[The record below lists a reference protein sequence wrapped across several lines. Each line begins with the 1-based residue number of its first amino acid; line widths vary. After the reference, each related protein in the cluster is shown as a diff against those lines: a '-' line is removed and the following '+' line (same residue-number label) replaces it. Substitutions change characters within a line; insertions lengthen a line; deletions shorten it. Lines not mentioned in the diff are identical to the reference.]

1 MDNSNKLLCI
11 AYINIHGQTG
21 LTIEKQLQI
30 ENSMIRNDIDICH
43 CQEIHVEENTFEEC
57 TLLSSSYNITSNSSD
72 NRYSTASLVKNCY
85 NISNI
90 NLDIDGKVIIFDI
103 ENITIGNIYLPSGT
117 DAISRSKRESLLS
130 ETIPRMLINRQM
142 SRLIGGDWNC
152 ILNKEDATNYPE
164 QKLSPSLVR
173 LVKTFSF
180 QDSYRILYPSRKCFS
195 RYYETKFGGGAS
207 RLDRNYQYGQIM
219 INEAKY
225 ESIAFSDHMAHIL
238 KINIPE
244 CIMKCK
250 SPKSR
255 PLFKTIPEVVLD
267 EVFHSRL
274 KGAMEQLLDS
284 PYYPSVVKPY

>member
-43 CQEIHVEENTFEEC
+43 CQEIHVEDNTFEEC

-72 NRYSTASLVKNCY
+72 NRYGTASLDKNCH

-117 DAISRSKRESLLS
+117 G
-130 ETIPRMLINRQM
+130 
-142 SRLIGGDWNC
+142 LIGGDWNC

-164 QKLSPSLVR
+164 QKLFPSLVR

-207 RLDRNYQYGQIM
+207 QFDRNYQYGQIM

-225 ESIAFSDHMAHIL
+225 ESIAFSDHMAQIL

-255 PLFKTIPEVVLD
+255 PLFKTKPEVVLD
-267 EVFHSRL
+267 EVFQSRL
-274 KGAMEQLLDS
+274 KGDMEQRLD
-284 PYYPSVVKPY
+284 VKKNLAFLS